1 MDTDISASR
10 AHNATAQL
18 IVAREIAG
26 LSQRELAAQA
36 GVSKSRVQR
45 LETGGW
51 GNTPAGDLTSI
62 CNVLRID
69 PLIVMSDAQAILDHI
84 TTQAHAV
91 FQEASFEAL
100 QETLGDFV
108 SAARPARPDLGAVA
122 MAMRGHQPPA
132 TWQIYHSD
140 RMRAMY
146 RNSQAYYVA
155 KGTVE
160 TADPVVDDTEFND
173 LFERLRQGHSVR
185 TESRA
190 GESSPGWHLVDYP
203 RAWYIHRGT
212 QYGILTICFQA
223 EPDRIGDAEAFVL
236 AVHTAMETG
245 MDRLMVLRQRTD
257 EGMLRRHEL
266 RLRELERDLAK
277 LKVNAGMTGRHER
290 VLQRD
295 LAQVV

>member
-1 MDTDISASR
+1 MDTEISALR

-26 LSQRELAAQA
+26 LSQRELAKKA

-51 GNTPAGDLTSI
+51 GNTPAGDLNSI

-69 PLIVMSDAQAILDHI
+69 PLIIMSDAQAIVDHI

-91 FQEASFEAL
+91 FQRASYEAL

-122 MAMRGHQPPA
+122 MVMRGHLPPA

-146 RNSQAYYVA
+146 RQASAYLVA

-160 TADPVVDDTEFND
+160 TSDRVEDDAEIDD
-173 LFERLRQGHSVR
+173 LFSQLQQGHSVR

-212 QYGILTICFQA
+212 QYGILTLCFQRDP
-223 EPDRIGDAEAFVL
+223 ERIGDAEAFTT

-245 MDRLMVLRQRTD
+245 MDRLMVLRQRSD

-277 LKVNAGMTGRHER
+277 LKSNAGMTGRHER